1 MKNLLSNGKTNSK
14 TAKNSLETYILYLAP
29 HTLNNKGI
37 NLCPWASKG
46 CVFGCLY
53 ISGMGVFSNVQKARI
68 EKSDYFVNDK
78 IAFLTQLFNELEKIN
93 KKAIK
98 ENKQIAIRLNGTSDI
113 DFVALFNHKLNK
125 SVLDL
130 FPNLVFYDYTKNIQ
144 KIEKYQNEQR
154 YHLTF
159 SRSEDTKNEDILK
172 ALNYGSNVAI
182 VFNSD
187 KFPTNYLNTMV
198 LNGDES
204 DIVMVY
210 NKGKIL
216 GLKAKGKARKDK
228 SGFVIQL

>member
-1 MKNLLSNGKTNSK
+1 MKNLLSNGNTNAKTS
-14 TAKNSLETYILYLAP
+14 KNSLETYILYLAP
-29 HTLNNKGI
+29 HTLNSKGI
-37 NLCPWASKG
+37 NLCPWASNG
-46 CVFGCLY
+46 CTFNCLY
-53 ISGMGVFSNVQKARI
+53 TSGMGVFSNVQKARI
-68 EKSDYFVNDK
+68 EKSDLFVNDK
-78 IAFLTQLFNELEKIN
+78 IAFLNKLFKELEKIN

-113 DFVALFNHKLNK
+113 DFVALFSHKLNK

-144 KIEKYQNEQR
+144 KIEKYQNENR

-172 ALNYGSNVAI
+172 ALNFNANVAI
-182 VFNSD
+182 VFSSNNLPD
-187 KFPTNYLNTMV
+187 FYLNTRV
-198 LNGDES
+198 LNGDDS

-210 NKGKIL
+210 NKSKIL
-216 GLKAKGKARKDK
+216 GLKAKGKAKKDK